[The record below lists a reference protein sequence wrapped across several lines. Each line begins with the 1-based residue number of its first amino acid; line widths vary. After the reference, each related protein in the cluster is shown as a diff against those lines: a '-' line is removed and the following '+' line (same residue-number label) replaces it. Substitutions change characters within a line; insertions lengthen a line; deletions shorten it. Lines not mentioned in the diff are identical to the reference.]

1 MSSDL
6 FIIGG
11 GVVGLSVADEA
22 TRRGLRVTIADQGDF
37 GREAS
42 WAGAGMLTCR
52 PRARQTPGKT
62 DYHDL
67 KLMSVQLHAEWARR
81 IQEETGIDVGYRVC
95 GALELAFNRPDA
107 EADVAR
113 LKELTRSC
121 NDRGVKAVWREASE
135 LKSLEANI
143 GDAFAGAMELPGEAQ
158 VRNPR
163 LCRGLVE
170 SIRKRGATL
179 LPHTTV
185 ADVLVD
191 QERVRAVRLTN
202 GEEISVPRVVLS
214 SGAWTGQF
222 IRRSAFAARLKE
234 AVSIEPVRGQ
244 LLRYQ
249 VAPDFARRLLTVG
262 NHYIVPRGDDVLL
275 VGATHEKAGFEKAI
289 TDEGRASLKE
299 FAEKLLPGL
308 SQQPIVQQWAGL
320 RPGLKG
326 RHPLIGHVE
335 GLSGLYLN
343 VGHYRNGLT
352 LAPASA
358 ELLVDS
364 ILAKESR
371 IDRSVFLPL

>member
-1 MSSDL
+1 MSCDL

-11 GVVGLSVADEA
+11 GIVGLSVADEA
-22 TRRGLRVTIADQGDF
+22 TRRGLSVTIADRGDF

-81 IQEETGIDVGYRVC
+81 ILEETGVDVGYHVC
-95 GALELAFNRPDA
+95 GALELVFNGPDA
-107 EADVAR
+107 EADVQRA
-113 LKELTRSC
+113 KEHTRHC
-121 NDRGVKAVWREASE
+121 NERGVKALWREASE

-143 GDAFAGAMELPGEAQ
+143 GEAFAGAMELPKEAQ

-170 SIRKRGATL
+170 SIKKRGATL
-179 LPHTTV
+179 LPNTAV
-185 ADVLVD
+185 ADVLFD
-191 QERVRAVRLTN
+191 NDRVSGVRLEN
-202 GEEISVPRVVLS
+202 GDVLPTPRVVLS

-222 IRRSAFAARLKE
+222 IQRSAFASRLKE

-249 VAPDFARRLLTVG
+249 VPPGFARRLLTMG

-289 TDEGRASLKE
+289 TDEGRASLKD
-299 FAEKLLPGL
+299 FAEKLLPEL
-308 SQQPIVQQWAGL
+308 SRQPIVQQWAGL

-326 RHPLIGHVE
+326 RHPLIGEVH
-335 GLSGLYLN
+335 GLSGLYVN

-364 ILAKESR
+364 ILTTDSR